1 MAILPQERFSNVV
14 NSLFSYIETNYT
26 LTQKEFQG
34 QNALDTKT
42 VKEWVW
48 FGAQVASRRYE
59 RQVTHDNTRGNIV
72 SLFVTAHI
80 MVKPSNNFLRVTEI
94 RDTIVNLLRWASI
107 QMQDYAGGTGLIGK
121 LTGKDIFDEV
131 DMGFEADIN
140 RYRVTFLFD
149 YIEQFTP

>member
-1 MAILPQERFSNVV
+1 MSILPQERFSNVI

-42 VKEWVW
+42 VTEWTW

-59 RQVTHDNTRGNIV
+59 RQVTQDGTRGNIV
-72 SLFVTAHI
+72 SLLVTVFI
-80 MVKPSNNFLRVTEI
+80 MTKPSNNFLRVIEI

-107 QMQDYAGGTGLIGK
+107 QMQDYAGGTGAIGK
-121 LTGKDIFDEV
+121 LTGKDIEGES
-131 DMGFEADIN
+131 DMGVENDVN
-140 RYRVTFLFD
+140 RYRITFFYD
-149 YIEQFTP
+149 YVEQFT